1 MFRFSS
7 LRIMGNVGQ
16 AMKNLE
22 FSIENYR
29 FFGRSNVRGTW
40 SEICGR
46 IIFFLFQ
53 NWTISRTVC
62 CLIACIFRSIEFTQV
77 AASGGTRVVGGEPFL
92 HVDQVASV
100 GASTAPDVQSSHD

>member
-1 MFRFSS
+1 
-7 LRIMGNVGQ
+7 MGNVGQ

-29 FFGRSNVRGTW
+29 FFWPVKRAGHLERNLRSNN
-40 SEICGR
+40 
-46 IIFFLFQ
+46 FFLFQ